1 MRAAA
6 VLIALVALSPTSAS
20 AQSIRTV
27 FVGVDTYLYST
38 TPDRKAVFKDL
49 KGAVGD
55 TFRIKETLKTLYDV
69 KVDSLTAATLTASK
83 CRGELPTS
91 VTLVNKCATRD
102 AVLAAL
108 NKMVDS
114 TPVGDTLIFYF
125 AGHGSQYADDEDFNQ
140 ASGYNGTILPTD
152 AREPG
157 SPAKGDIL
165 DKELKAV
172 KDRAVAKGIRFVSI
186 FDSCNSGTATRDG
199 SGAESRN
206 VPPLDVRPPER
217 SAISP
222 PNGPGGGYWVH
233 LAAAQDGEQAQE
245 VGAVG
250 ERAGVFTSALIDT
263 MRYKKYATFG
273 DLIRMVRTKIALGG
287 QTPMA
292 EGALTASL
300 GGAARKDIPLE
311 VKVRGADLSMKSGS
325 LSGMTEGSIFAL
337 YATEEE
343 AFKVPPAPLAT
354 ARINSV
360 SAYAASLVLQ
370 TQPASAL
377 PDSVVA
383 IETQHAFGEL
393 QLQVA
398 NKVIAPDNGRIVQ
411 TALDGIK
418 FTAKGG
424 LAQVEVWDDPDKP
437 GQAVLRAANGN
448 VIASL
453 GPLGDAGFDEKLQG
467 KLKKVLRVQQLL
479 ALSEVTE
486 PAKADI
492 AFCIGN
498 ADYPAAD
505 KNCGRTQT
513 PDGARD
519 LPVLQ
524 RDEPA
529 IVTVHNQRDKARFMY
544 VLGIDPTYG
553 VALVSPPPNTGD
565 PELKRGRP
573 GRVPGDTVV
582 PTAAGTYRFI
592 TLASDEPI
600 NAALFE
606 QQGTNTRDGSA
617 CAGALARLLCDANKG
632 KRDATTP
639 RVGDWT
645 AIVETVIVK

>member
-1 MRAAA
+1 MLAIAAM
-6 VLIALVALSPTSAS
+6 SPAS
-20 AQSIRTV
+20 ANAENIRTV

-38 TPDRKAVFKDL
+38 TPERKAVFKDL

-69 KVDSLTAATLTASK
+69 KVDSLTAATLTESK

-91 VTLVNKCATRD
+91 ITLVNKCAKRD
-102 AVLAAL
+102 AILLAL
-108 NKMVDS
+108 TKMVDS
-114 TPVGDTLIFYF
+114 TPAGDTLVFYF

-157 SPAKGDIL
+157 SIAKGDIL
-165 DKELKAV
+165 DIELKAI

-199 SGAESRN
+199 SAGESRN

-217 SAISP
+217 PAP
-222 PNGPGGGYWVH
+222 PPLTGPGGGYWVH

-263 MRYKKYATFG
+263 MRYKKHATFG
-273 DLIRMVRTKIALGG
+273 DMIRMVRTKIALGV

-300 GGAARKDIPLE
+300 GGAARRDVPLE
-311 VKVRGADLSMKSGS
+311 VKVRGTDLSLKVGK

-337 YATEEE
+337 YATEED
-343 AFKVPPAPLAT
+343 AFKVPGTPLAT
-354 ARINSV
+354 ARIESV
-360 SAYAASLVLQ
+360 SAYAAALVLE
-370 TQPASAL
+370 TQPANPL
-377 PDSVVA
+377 PASVVA
-383 IETQHAFGEL
+383 IETQHAFADL

-398 NKVIAPDNGRIVQ
+398 NKMMAPADSKTVQ
-411 TALDGIK
+411 AALDNIK
-418 FTAKGG
+418 FIAKGG
-424 LAQVEVWDDPDKP
+424 LAHVEVGDHSDKP
-437 GQAVLRAANGN
+437 GHALLRATNGN
-448 VIASL
+448 VIAAL
-453 GPLGDAGFDEKLQG
+453 GAVGDAGFTDKLQG

-505 KNCGRTQT
+505 KNCGRAQT
-513 PDGARD
+513 SEGARD
-519 LPVLQ
+519 VSVLQ

-553 VALVSPPPNTGD
+553 VALVSPPPGTGD

-582 PTAAGTYRFI
+582 PTAAGTYRFV

-606 QQGTNTRDGSA
+606 QQGTNTRDGTA
-617 CAGALARLLCDANKG
+617 CDGALARLLCDANKG
-632 KRDATTP
+632 KRDATAP
-639 RVGDWT
+639 RVGNWT
-645 AIVETVIVK
+645 AVVETVIVK